1 VSSFLKKT
9 LSGIKVAHHKNTKD
23 CETVIMPIPQK
34 VSLPMLQHMG
44 APCEPLVKVNDTVCV
59 GQLIGSSDKFV
70 SAPIHSSVS
79 GRVAAIEEF
88 INPLGVRTQSVVIET
103 DGEQRVDPS
112 VKAPVVTN
120 KEEFLA
126 AIKAS
131 GLIGL
136 GGAGFPTHIKL
147 NPPKPEQV
155 DTLVI
160 NGAECEP
167 YITTDYREFVEN
179 GEEVLEG
186 IGHVARYLELKY
198 VKIGIE
204 DNKPEAIAKMKELCA
219 GHEGYEVVAL
229 KSSYPQG
236 AEKVLVYET
245 TGRVIREGQLP
256 ADAGVIVMNVS
267 SVGFVARYL
276 KTGMPLV
283 TKRITVDGTAVAEPK
298 NVVVPVGAHISD
310 VMEFCGGYKKE
321 PKLILMGGPM
331 TGIAVYDDAFPVIKN
346 NNAILAFD
354 EEFIN
359 IEPETPCIRCGRCV
373 QACPFDL
380 MPAALEK
387 AYKAKDVDALKALKV
402 NLCMECGC
410 CSYVCPAK
418 RNLAFTN
425 RMAKK
430 FLRENTSK

>member
-1 VSSFLKKT
+1 MSSFLKKT

-23 CETVIMPIPQK
+23 CETVVMPIPQK

-59 GQLIGSSDKFV
+59 GQLIGSSDKFM

-256 ADAGVIVMNVS
+256 AGAGVIVMNVS

-298 NVVVPVGAHISD
+298 NVVVPVGTHISD

>member
-1 VSSFLKKT
+1 MSSFFKKT
-9 LSGIKVAHHKNTKD
+9 LSGIKVAHHKNTED
-23 CETVIMPIPQK
+23 CKTVTMPVPAK

-44 APCEPLVKVNDTVCV
+44 APCVPLVKVNDTVNV
-59 GQLIGSSDKFV
+59 GQLIGSSDKFM

-79 GRVAAIEEF
+79 GRVAAIEEY
-88 INPLGVRTQSVVIET
+88 INPLGVRTQSVIIET
-103 DGEQRVDPS
+103 DGLQTVDPS
-112 VKAPVVTN
+112 VQPPVVGN

-126 AIKAS
+126 AVKAS

-136 GGAGFPTHIKL
+136 GGAGFPTFIKL
-147 NPPKPEQV
+147 NPAKPEEV

-167 YITTDYREFVEN
+167 YITTDYREFMEN

-186 IGHVARYLELKY
+186 IAAVVKYLELKY

-204 DNKPEAIAKMKELCA
+204 DNKPEAIAKMKELTA
-219 GHEGYEVVAL
+219 GRDGYEVVSL

-236 AEKVLVYET
+236 AEKVLIYET
-245 TGRVIREGQLP
+245 TGRTVKEGQLP
-256 ADAGVIVMNVS
+256 ADAGAIVMNVS
-267 SVGFVARYL
+267 SVGFLARYL

-283 TKRITVDGTAVAEPK
+283 TKRITVDGSAVAKPQ
-298 NVVVPVGAHISD
+298 NVVVPVGAMISD
-310 VMEFCGGYKKE
+310 VMEFCGGYQKE

-354 EEFIN
+354 EDFVNE
-359 IEPETPCIRCGRCV
+359 EPESPCIRCGRCV

-387 AYKAKDVDALKALKV
+387 AYHAKDVDALKALKV
-402 NLCMECGC
+402 NLCMECGS

-418 RNLAFTN
+418 RNLAFSN

-430 FLRENTSK
+430 FLRENSIK

>member
-1 VSSFLKKT
+1 MILLANGKLIT
-9 LSGIKVAHHKNTKD
+9 RDPEGTGY
-23 CETVIMPIPQK
+23 
-34 VSLPMLQHMG
+34 LP
-44 APCEPLVKVNDTVCV
+44 
-59 GQLIGSSDKFV
+59 
-70 SAPIHSSVS
+70 
-79 GRVAAIEEF
+79 
-88 INPLGVRTQSVVIET
+88 
-103 DGEQRVDPS
+103 DGG
-112 VKAPVVTN
+112 VVTD
-120 KEEFLA
+120 
-126 AIKAS
+126 S
-131 GLIGL
+131 GKILEVG
-136 GGAGFPTHIKL
+136 T
-147 NPPKPEQV
+147 
-155 DTLVI
+155 T
-160 NGAECEP
+160 AEL
-167 YITTDYREFVEN
+167 R
-179 GEEVLEG
+179 
-186 IGHVARYLELKY
+186 
-198 VKIGIE
+198 
-204 DNKPEAIAKMKELCA
+204 AK
-219 GHEGYEVVAL
+219 
-229 KSSYPQG
+229 YPQG
-236 AEKVLVYET
+236 GERMLIAAV
-245 TGRVIREGQLP
+245 TGRRLNASLLP
-256 ADAGVIVMNVS
+256 ADKGCIVMNVS

-298 NVVVPVGAHISD
+298 NVVVPVGTHISD